1 MCLLRLTQYL
11 SSSLLTLHNLV
22 EFVYSITV
30 FFKDYR
36 LLQGK
41 GIQYKVK
48 KKKDMGM
55 LMLWTLDYFLQSL
68 WERRNRREWI
78 QTHNQNIIIDDKK
91 TITWNLRRIKT
102 DELKDA

>member
-1 MCLLRLTQYL
+1 MLRLTQYL
-11 SSSLLTLHNLV
+11 SSSLLTFHNLV
-22 EFVYSITV
+22 EFVYSVTV

-41 GIQYKVK
+41 GIKYKLNK
-48 KKKDMGM
+48 KNMGM
-55 LMLWTLDYFLQSL
+55 LMLWKLDYFLQSL
-68 WERRNRREWI
+68 WEKRSRRECI
-78 QTHNQNIIIDDKK
+78 NTHNQNMIIDKK